1 MSVTLGHPVPDFT
14 AQATNNTTVS
24 LEGLKG
30 QKVVLFFYPKDNTPG
45 CTSEG
50 QAFRDNFADFA
61 DSDTLIYGVSKDTLK
76 SHENFKTK
84 HDFTFELISDPDEE
98 LCNLFDVIK
107 LKQMY
112 GKEYMGI
119 ERSTFLIDSDGI
131 LQHEWRKVRIK
142 NHVADVLQAAQMV
155 DTEAVEE
162 PAKVAETVEPAKATE
177 TVEPAKASETVDPVK
192 AVEEPVKAVEAV
204 EA

>member
-24 LEGLKG
+24 LVGLKG
-30 QKVVLFFYPKDNTPG
+30 RKVILFFYPKDNTPG

-50 QAFRDNFADFA
+50 QSFRDSFSDFV
-61 DSDTLIYGVSKDTLK
+61 DSDTLIYGVSKDSLK
-76 SHENFKTK
+76 SHENFKAK
-84 HDFTFELISDPDEE
+84 HDFPFELISDPDEE
-98 LCNLFDVIK
+98 LCKIFDVIK
-107 LKQMY
+107 LKKMY

-142 NHVADVLQAAQMV
+142 NHVADVLQASQMV

-162 PAKVAETVEPAKATE
+162 ESNSGLEN
-177 TVEPAKASETVDPVK
+177 
-192 AVEEPVKAVEAV
+192 
-204 EA
+204 